1 MSRGDTVLLK
11 NSVMERYRAIEGLCH
26 LSMESPGASWID
38 EVSLHVM
45 TGPGERVEVN
55 DLRVRIAI
63 IVQGWCVFVFVR
75 LCVCVCVGVRVFVCV
90 LLLGCVG
97 GCVCVCVCVC
107 VFVQLAIQENCTL
120 VGYINDDS

>member
-1 MSRGDTVLLK
+1 MSRGDTISLK
-11 NSVMERYRAIEGLCH
+11 NSVIERYRAIEGLCH

-75 LCVCVCVGVRVFVCV
+75 LCVCVFV
-90 LLLGCVG
+90 LGCVCLCACYCWG
-97 GCVCVCVCVC
+97 VCVCV
-107 VFVQLAIQENCTL
+107 
-120 VGYINDDS
+120 